1 MKIIIVGGGIGGLAT
16 ALSCASA
23 GHEVAVLERQDKF
36 TEIGAGIQLA
46 PNAFHALDHLG
57 VGKKVKSLAVPVN
70 ELRLMDGVG
79 GGKITTLTLGDEYQ
93 EYFENPYMVVH
104 RTDLY
109 YPLLDECQSNSSIEL
124 RTSCNVARYE
134 QDAKQASVVFEDG
147 EVISG
152 DIIIGAD
159 GIRSTIRQQ
168 LIGDGPPR
176 VSGHSI
182 YRAIIPME
190 EVPEDLRWNAVT
202 LWAGKKWHF
211 VHYPIASGKYMNLAA
226 TIDDQATIPLTGEP
240 VSTEKVM
247 TSFDGLADEA
257 KRLLSL
263 GYNWKEWVLCD
274 RDPVANW
281 IDGKVALLG
290 DAAHPMLQYAAQG
303 ACTALED
310 AVVIGELL
318 KDAKPDSVSDILQQY
333 NELRADRTARVVEA
347 ARFMGTN
354 IYHATGEA
362 AEQRNAQLIGMTSKD
377 MHSTLQWLHGMR
389 PLFFG
394 EEPRKGAQSNNT
406 SSQVA
411 SQA

>member
-16 ALSCASA
+16 ALSCAHA
-23 GHEVAVLERQDKF
+23 GHEVSVLERQDKF

-57 VGKKVKSLAVPVN
+57 VGEKVKSLAVPVH

-79 GGKITTLTLGDEYQ
+79 GGKITALILGDAYQ
-93 EYFENPYMVVH
+93 NHFENPYMVVH

-109 YPLLDECQSNSSIEL
+109 YPLLDECQSNANIEL
-124 RTSCNVARYE
+124 RTSCNVTHYK
-134 QDAKQASVVFEDG
+134 QDTHQASVVFENG

-190 EVPEDLRWNAVT
+190 EVPEELRWNAVT

-226 TIDDQATIPLTGEP
+226 TIDDQATVPLTGEP
-240 VSTEKVM
+240 VSTEKVL
-247 TSFDGLADEA
+247 TSFDGLTEEA

-274 RDPVANW
+274 RDPVDNW

-303 ACTALED
+303 ACTAIED
-310 AVVIGELL
+310 AVVLGELL
-318 KDAKPDSVSDILQQY
+318 KDAKPGSVPVILKQY
-333 NELRADRTARVVEA
+333 NALRAERTARVTET
-347 ARFMGTN
+347 ARYLGTS

-362 AEQRNAQLIGMTSKD
+362 AEQRNARLASMTSHD
-377 MHSTLQWLHGMR
+377 MHNTLQWLHGAR
-389 PLFFG
+389 PVFFG
-394 EEPRKGAQSNNT
+394 EKPAPVSDSKNA

-411 SQA
+411 SHV